1 MTDSN
6 FKKGCVL
13 IVGGSG
19 GIGSLCA
26 QEFAI
31 SGAKV
36 AITYYKNKQAAID
49 LANDINAD
57 VKIYQ
62 LDNGDSKSVE
72 STFKNVIKDHGSI
85 NTLVNA
91 AGFDIPQNHICV
103 IDFNVSTILWKHKFH
118 MS

>member
-26 QEFAI
+26 QEFAN

-36 AITYYKNKQAAID
+36 AITYFKNEQAAID
-49 LANDINAD
+49 IANEINAD

-62 LDNGDSKSVE
+62 LDNSDSKSVD
-72 STFKNVIKDHGSI
+72 STFKKVIKDHGSI

-91 AGFDIPQNHICV
+91 AGFDIPQKFIGE
-103 IDFNVSTILWKHKFH
+103 IDID
-118 MS
+118 